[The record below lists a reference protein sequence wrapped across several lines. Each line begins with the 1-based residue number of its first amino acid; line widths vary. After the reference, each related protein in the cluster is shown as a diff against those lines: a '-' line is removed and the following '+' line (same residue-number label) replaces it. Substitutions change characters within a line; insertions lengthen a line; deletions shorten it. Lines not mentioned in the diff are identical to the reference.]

1 MLEWIVRGGPMMI
14 PILLCSILALAVIME
29 RFMYLRKIKLDTKK
43 FMNDVSDSLKRNR
56 AMDAINICEQAPGP
70 LPNVLKAGILKYD
83 RTRQEIREAIEDASL
98 HEIPRLERNISI
110 LATVAQIS
118 TLLGLLGTVIGMIEV
133 FQKIQEK
140 SAALNPVTPADL
152 SGGIWQALI
161 ATAAGLIVAIPTLT
175 AYNYFVSRV
184 NNFILQMEIS
194 AADLVNILTEKKV
207 E

>member
-29 RFMYLRKIKLDTKK
+29 RFVYLRKIKLDTKK

-70 LPNVLKAGILKYD
+70 LPSVLKAGILKYD

-152 SGGIWQALI
+152 SSGIWQALI

-175 AYNYFVSRV
+175 AYNYFVSKV

-194 AADLVNILTEKKV
+194 ATDLVNILTEKKV

>member
-14 PILLCSILALAVIME
+14 PILLCSILSLAVTIE
-29 RFMYLRKIKLDTKK
+29 RFAYLRKISLGTKK

-56 AMDAINICEQAPGP
+56 AMDAINICEQMPGP

-83 RTRQEIREAIEDASL
+83 RTRQEIRDAIEDAGL
-98 HEIPRLERNISI
+98 REIPQLEKNVSV
-110 LATVAQIS
+110 LATIAHIS
-118 TLLGLLGTVIGMIEV
+118 TLLGLLGTVIGMVEV

-140 SAALNPVTPADL
+140 SAALNPVTAADL

-161 ATAAGLIVAIPTLT
+161 ATAAGLIVAIPTVT
-175 AYNYFVSRV
+175 AYNYFVSRI

-194 AADLVNILTEKKV
+194 ASDLVAVLSEKKV

>member
-1 MLEWIVRGGPMMI
+1 MLDWIVKGGPMMI
-14 PILLCSILALAVIME
+14 PILLCSILALAIIME
-29 RFMYLRKIKLDTKK
+29 RFMYLQKIKLDTKK
-43 FMNDVSDSLKRNR
+43 FMNDISDSLKRNR

-83 RTRQEIREAIEDASL
+83 RTRQEIKEAIEDASL

-118 TLLGLLGTVIGMIEV
+118 TLLGLLGTVIGMVEV

-194 AADLVNILTEKKV
+194 ATDLVNILSEKKV

>member
-1 MLEWIVRGGPMMI
+1 MLEWIVKGGPMMV
-14 PILLCSILALAVIME
+14 PILLCSILALAVILE
-29 RFMYLRKIKLDTKK
+29 RFIYLQKIKLDTKK

-56 AMDAINICEQAPGP
+56 AMDAINMCEQAPGP

-83 RTRQEIREAIEDASL
+83 RTRQEIKEAIEDASL
-98 HEIPRLERNISI
+98 HEIPRLERNIGI
-110 LATVAQIS
+110 LATIAHIS

-194 AADLVNILTEKKV
+194 ATDLVNILSEKKV

>member
-1 MLEWIVRGGPMMI
+1 MLEWIIRGGPMMV
-14 PILLCSILALAVIME
+14 PILLCSVLALAIILE
-29 RFMYLRKIKLDTKK
+29 RFMYLQKIKLDTKK
-43 FMNDVSDSLKRNR
+43 FMSEVSDSLKRNR
-56 AMDAINICEQAPGP
+56 AMDAINICEQMPGP

-83 RTRQEIREAIEDASL
+83 RTRQEIKEAVEDAAL
-98 HEIPRLERNISI
+98 HEIPRMERNISI
-110 LATVAQIS
+110 LATIAHIS

-140 SAALNPVTPADL
+140 SAALSPVTPADL
-152 SGGIWQALI
+152 SAGIWQALI
-161 ATAAGLIVAIPTLT
+161 ATAAGLIVAIPTIT

-194 AADLVNILTEKKV
+194 ATDLVNILSEKKV

>member
-1 MLEWIVRGGPMMI
+1 MLEWIIRGGPMMI
-14 PILLCSILALAVIME
+14 PILLCSVAALAIILE
-29 RFMYLRKIKLDTKK
+29 RFMYLQKIKLDTKK
-43 FMNDVSDSLKRNR
+43 FMSEVSDSLNRNR
-56 AMDAINICEQAPGP
+56 AMDAINICEQMPGP

-83 RTRQEIREAIEDASL
+83 RTRQEIKEAVEDAAL
-98 HEIPRLERNISI
+98 HEIPRMERNISI
-110 LATVAQIS
+110 LATIAHIS

-140 SAALNPVTPADL
+140 SAALSPVTPADL
-152 SGGIWQALI
+152 SAGIWQALI
-161 ATAAGLIVAIPTLT
+161 ATAAGLIVAIPTIT

-194 AADLVNILTEKKV
+194 ATDLVNILSEKKV

>member
-1 MLEWIVRGGPMMI
+1 MLEWIIRGGPMMV
-14 PILLCSILALAVIME
+14 PILLCSVLALAIILE
-29 RFMYLRKIKLDTKK
+29 RFMYLQKIKLDTKK
-43 FMNDVSDSLKRNR
+43 FMSEVSDSLIRNR
-56 AMDAINICEQAPGP
+56 AMDAINICEQMPGA

-83 RTRQEIREAIEDASL
+83 RTRQEIKEAVEDAAL
-98 HEIPRLERNISI
+98 HEIPRMERNISI
-110 LATVAQIS
+110 LATIAHIS

-140 SAALNPVTPADL
+140 SAALSPVTPADL
-152 SGGIWQALI
+152 SAGIWQALI
-161 ATAAGLIVAIPTLT
+161 ATAAGLIVAIPTIT

-194 AADLVNILTEKKV
+194 ATDLVNILSEKKV